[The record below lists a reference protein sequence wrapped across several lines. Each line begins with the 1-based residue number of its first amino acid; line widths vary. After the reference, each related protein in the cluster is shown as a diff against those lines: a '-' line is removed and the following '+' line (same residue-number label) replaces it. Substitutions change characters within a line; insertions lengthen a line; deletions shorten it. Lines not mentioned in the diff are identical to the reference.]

1 VDSLSLDDLCLGY
14 KATTL
19 VPLASLTPFNMSIF
33 SSIRKSRQSA
43 KEHSAKIAEQQK
55 KESEAVPYKHVP
67 THAALD
73 AIASAPPSWREQDR
87 DRIVEQN
94 RRRSALPT
102 QVHHASM
109 PSIPRVG
116 SSLSHVSYPADYA
129 SPVVRGSGHG
139 FDRPNRIEIPLL
151 SIPRCLTI
159 WLSLAATTSN
169 SGPRA
174 YQVCTRS
181 N

>member
-1 VDSLSLDDLCLGY
+1 
-14 KATTL
+14 
-19 VPLASLTPFNMSIF
+19 MSIF

-129 SPVVRGSGHG
+129 SPVVRVPRTYSYTGGLTPYADRSRDVIYSSDEIQPVYAGSLKGKEAM
-139 FDRPNRIEIPLL
+139 RPGLQVRGISP
-151 SIPRCLTI
+151 
-159 WLSLAATTSN
+159 TS
-169 SGPRA
+169 SKGPFFASRGRA
-174 YQVCTRS
+174 I
-181 N
+181 NW